1 MNNDFKKEK
10 NIALYKQVKKFI
22 LKGIESGEYK
32 PGEVIPTERELC
44 EILDVSRYTVR
55 SGIQD
60 LVQDGVLYRVQGSG
74 TYVYEDR
81 KRKRSNINFIGVIL
95 NHFSNE
101 VEARIF
107 KGIDKAFDE
116 SSYQISVKS
125 SNNNYKKEA
134 ELIQMFKNEGVDG
147 LIIMPS
153 EEQKDSTSI
162 FDLKRENFP
171 FVLVDR
177 KLDDCITNCV
187 VSDNIHGGF
196 LVTEHL
202 LKLGHKK
209 IGFVRRKY
217 SETSSIRERLIG
229 YKKAL
234 FEYDIDFKKNYVY
247 TMDLDDSRSENH
259 YEDFY
264 NFIKKNGLS
273 SIVVVNDIGALEI
286 IKITRQT
293 DLNIGVN
300 LSLVSFDDLAI
311 ASLLER
317 PLTTVAQQFEKM
329 GYKAGKMLLGILS
342 KTNNKSTN
350 SLTQEILP
358 VFLRKRN
365 SCSKFEG

>member
-1 MNNDFKKEK
+1 MINDFKKEE
-10 NIALYKQVKKFI
+10 NIALYKQVKEFI
-22 LKGIESGEYK
+22 LKRIRTGEYK

-44 EILDVSRYTVR
+44 EMLDVSRYTVR

-60 LVQDGVLYRVQGSG
+60 LVQEGVLYRVQGSG
-74 TYVYEDR
+74 TYVYEER
-81 KRKRSNINFIGVIL
+81 KTKSNINFIGVIL

-107 KGIDKAFDE
+107 KGIDEVFAE

-134 ELIQMFKNEGVDG
+134 ELIQMFKNEGVEG

-187 VSDNIHGGF
+187 VSDNIQGGF
-196 LVTEHL
+196 IATEHL

-217 SETSSIRERLIG
+217 IETSSVKERIIG

-234 FEYDIDFKKNYVY
+234 FEYGVNFKNNHIYNIN
-247 TMDLDDSRSENH
+247 LDNSNSEDH
-259 YEDFY
+259 FDDFY
-264 NFIKKNGLS
+264 NFIKKNDLS
-273 SIVVVNDIGALEI
+273 AIVVVNDIGALEI
-286 IKITRQT
+286 VKVTRQA
-293 DLNIGVN
+293 DLKIGEN
-300 LSLVSFDDLAI
+300 LSLVSFDDLEI
-311 ASLLER
+311 ASQIEI
-317 PLTTVAQQFEKM
+317 PLTTVAQNLESI
-329 GYKAGKMLLGILS
+329 GYEAGKLLLKIIS
-342 KTNNKSTN
+342 KSKNNKSSN
-350 SLTQEILP
+350 SLTQKILS
-358 VFLRKRN
+358 VSLKKRE
-365 SCSKFEG
+365 SCTKFCE